1 MEILYPDVGG
11 IDVHKKQVTVTARTP
26 DPKRAARWETTR
38 TFRTF
43 YGELLEMASWLVV
56 ERGVTHVA
64 MESTGPYWWPVYQ
77 ALREVGGPGLT
88 IEVVNAAHVKAV
100 PGRKTD
106 VKDSQWLA
114 QLMEVGLLRGSFLP
128 PEQVRRLRDF
138 TRYQTKLTEE
148 RSREKQRLLKVLEA
162 GGIKLDNV
170 ASDTFGVSGRLMLD
184 ALVAGER
191 DPVVLADLARGVLR
205 NKISDLRLALAGRFS
220 AHHGQMVALHL
231 ARIDHLDQ
239 MLARVKTSIG
249 TLGAAPAGMLGP
261 LAAQIELLMSI
272 PGMGERTAV
281 AVISEIG
288 IDMARFPTA
297 KHLAAWAGLAPGN
310 NESAGRR
317 RNGRRRK
324 GNPHVC
330 SILIEAAFASSRT
343 RTRLGARYH
352 RLHRRFGGRQNP
364 GAAKKAAF
372 AVAHTLIKVI
382 WSVLSTG
389 EPYSDLG
396 HDYYTRRIDPQTQTR
411 KLIAQLE
418 ALSGKKIVFL
428 DQDNPDDGQP
438 HAAGPTPRHRTRRR
452 EERRQCR
459 LRRRSGPIGPTT
471 WSLSPPM
478 PACRSHHAT
487 ASPPPRLPTA
497 ADQDPGSAGSCRTRG

>member
-1 MEILYPDVGG
+1 LEILYTHVGG
-11 IDVHKKQVTVTARTP
+11 VDVHKKQVTVTARTP
-26 DPKRAARWETTR
+26 DPKRSARWQTTR

-43 YGELLEMASWLVV
+43 YGDLLTMASWLISD
-56 ERGVTHVA
+56 RGVTHVA

-77 ALREVGGPGLT
+77 ALREVGGPGLV

-114 QLMEVGLLRGSFLP
+114 ELMEVGLLRGSFLP
-128 PEQVRRLRDF
+128 PEQVRAMRDF

-162 GGIKLDNV
+162 AGVKLDNV

-191 DPVVLADLARGVLR
+191 NPVVLAGLARGVLR
-205 NKISDLRLALAGRFS
+205 NKTEDLRLALAGRFNT
-220 AHHGQMVALHL
+220 HHGHLVGLHL

-239 MLARVKTSIG
+239 ILTQVQETIG
-249 TLGAAPAGMLGP
+249 KVSAPPVGLIAP
-261 LAAQIELLMSI
+261 FAAQIELLTSI
-272 PGMGERTAV
+272 PGIGERV
-281 AVISEIG
+281 ATVVISEIG
-288 IDMARFPTA
+288 VDMARFPTA
-297 KHLAAWAGLAPGN
+297 GHLAAWAGLAPGN

-317 RNGRRRK
+317 RSGRHRR
-324 GNPHVC
+324 GNTHVQ
-330 SILIEAAFASSRT
+330 SILIEAALAAART
-343 RTRLGARYH
+343 RSRIGARYH

-382 WSVLSTG
+382 WSVLATG
-389 EPYSDLG
+389 QPYTDLG
-396 HDYYTRRIDPQTQTR
+396 HDFYTRRIDPETQTR

-418 ALSGKKIVFL
+418 AISGKKIAFV
-428 DQDNPDDGQP
+428 DDG
-438 HAAGPTPRHRTRRR
+438 G
-452 EERRQCR
+452 E
-459 LRRRSGPIGPTT
+459 
-471 WSLSPPM
+471 
-478 PACRSHHAT
+478 
-487 ASPPPRLPTA
+487 PTA
-497 ADQDPGSAGSCRTRG
+497 T

>member
-1 MEILYPDVGG
+1 LEILYTRVGG

-26 DPKRAARWETTR
+26 DPGRAVRWETTR
-38 TFRTF
+38 TFRAF
-43 YGELLEMASWLVV
+43 YGDLLAMASWLVG

-64 MESTGPYWWPVYQ
+64 MESTGPYWWPVYA

-128 PEQVRRLRDF
+128 PQQVRAMRDF

-162 GGIKLDNV
+162 AGIKLDNV

-184 ALVAGER
+184 ALVAGQR
-191 DPVVLADLARGVLR
+191 DPVILAGLARGVLR
-205 NKISDLRLALAGRFS
+205 NKTDDLRLALAGRFTT
-220 AHHGQMVALHL
+220 HHGQMVGLHL

-239 MLARVKTSIG
+239 MLTQVKEKIG
-249 TLGAAPAGMLGP
+249 QVGKDPVPGLIDPFT
-261 LAAQIELLMSI
+261 AQAELLMTI
-272 PGMGERTAV
+272 PGIGQRTAAV
-281 AVISEIG
+281 VISEIG
-288 IDMARFPTA
+288 VEMSRFPTA

-317 RNGRRRK
+317 RKGRHRK
-324 GNPHVC
+324 GNTQVQ
-330 SILIEAAFASSRT
+330 SILIEAALASSRT
-343 RTRLGARYH
+343 RTRIGARFH
-352 RLHRRFGGRQNP
+352 RLHRRFGGKQNP

-382 WSVLSTG
+382 WSVLATG
-389 EPYSDLG
+389 QPYTDLG
-396 HDYYTRRIDPQTQTR
+396 HDFYTRRVDPETQTR
-411 KLIAQLE
+411 KLVAALE
-418 ALSGKKIVFL
+418 ALSGKKIVFV
-428 DQDNPDDGQP
+428 DDGGEP
-438 HAAGPTPRHRTRRR
+438 AA
-452 EERRQCR
+452 
-459 LRRRSGPIGPTT
+459 
-471 WSLSPPM
+471 
-478 PACRSHHAT
+478 A
-487 ASPPPRLPTA
+487 
-497 ADQDPGSAGSCRTRG
+497 